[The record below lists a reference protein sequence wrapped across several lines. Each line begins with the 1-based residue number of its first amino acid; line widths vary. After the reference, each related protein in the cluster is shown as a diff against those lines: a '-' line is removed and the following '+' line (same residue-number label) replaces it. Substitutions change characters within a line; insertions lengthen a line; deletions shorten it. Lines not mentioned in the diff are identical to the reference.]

1 VTRKTLKRDYLVL
14 LEMDTTDRP
23 GPTHMPPSDLK
34 PSDPDLV
41 WRTILD
47 IRRGGS
53 AAAESR
59 LLTLVEGGEQAGS
72 WRSARPLDTESRF
85 LCDLY
90 LPLCAAAADR
100 RYAAAHLGQSL
111 DGRIATLCGASQWV
125 TGPEDILHNHRMR
138 ALSDAVLVGAGTV
151 RHDDPKLTV
160 RHCAGDNPVRVV
172 VDTNRRLENGYG
184 VFNDGAAPTL
194 LLCAEDLARPGER
207 VGDAEVIG
215 LPRLGP
221 GLDPERI
228 LALLAERGLRF
239 VFIEGGGVTVS
250 RFLQAGCLDRLQ
262 VTVAPL
268 ILGSGRPS
276 FTLPEIDTIAGGL
289 RPRSRHFVLGSD
301 ILFDCALRD

>member
-1 VTRKTLKRDYLVL
+1 MGSWENLGKECISLP
-14 LEMDTTDRP
+14 EMDIIERS
-23 GPTHMPPSDLK
+23 GPAPAP
-34 PSDPDLV
+34 PSDPDQV
-41 WRTILD
+41 WRAILD
-47 IRRGGS
+47 IRRGKDAQSGDP
-53 AAAESR
+53 
-59 LLTLVEGGEQAGS
+59 LLTLAETGDAPGS
-72 WRSARPLDTESRF
+72 WRSARPLDAGERF

-90 LPLCAAAADR
+90 LPLCAAAAGR

-125 TGPEDILHNHRMR
+125 TGPEDIVHNHRMR

-172 VDTNRRLENGYG
+172 VDTNRRLESGYG
-184 VFNDGAAPTL
+184 VFSDGAAPTL
-194 LLCAEDLARPGER
+194 LICAHDLARPGEHL
-207 VGDAEVIG
+207 GNAEVIG

-221 GLDPERI
+221 GLDPAEI
-228 LALLAERGLRF
+228 LALLAGRGLRF

-276 FTLPEIDTIAGGL
+276 FTLPEVDTIAGGL

-301 ILFDCALRD
+301 ILFDCDLRG